1 MDWDSFQLPHI
12 RYISG
17 LMPSDGQPKISELYY
32 LGGEVNKNLTI
43 GQKYKLRQLLY
54 AEKREDKRVKVWV
67 CNDNEDKII
76 QINYNNFGGFSDLRD
91 SKIEKIIK

>member
-12 RYISG
+12 RYLSG
-17 LMPSDGQPKISELYY
+17 DTNSPKTTELYY
-32 LGGEVNKNLTI
+32 LGGEINKNLTI

-67 CNDNEDKII
+67 CNDNDDKII
-76 QINYNNFGGFSDLRD
+76 QINFNKFGDFSDLRD
-91 SKIEKIIK
+91 SKIKKIIK